1 MAPKKSGI
9 RQFIARR
16 ALQKKES
23 VFHRTKTVKNADSIH
38 KAIILMDY
46 NENYLQNIKPLSVWF
61 GKHSIDYT
69 ILLYYPSKKYPD
81 SLVAIEK
88 VHFFTPADC
97 NFWGAPN
104 HPELE
109 RQMSSVYDMLIEFDE
124 NPSFPLEWISRLSQA
139 PFKIGRRIAK
149 PYLDLII
156 SGKTTEDQEYTRE
169 IIHWLEN
176 LKTASK

>member
-9 RQFIARR
+9 RHTIARHT
-16 ALQKKES
+16 LQKKES
-23 VFHRTKTVKNADSIH
+23 VFHRIKTVKNADSIQ
-38 KAIILMDY
+38 KALVLIDY
-46 NENYLQNIKPLSVWF
+46 TADYLDRLKSLNNWF
-61 GKHSIDYT
+61 SKRSIDYT
-69 ILLYYPSKKYPD
+69 ILLYFPSKKYPD
-81 SLVAIEK
+81 SLVAVDR

-97 NFWGAPN
+97 NFWGAPT

-109 RQMSSVYDMLIEFDE
+109 RQMGLGYDMLIEFDE
-124 NPSFPLEWISRLSQA
+124 YPSFPLEWISRLSAA
-139 PFKIGRRIAK
+139 PFKIGRRVAK
-149 PYLDLII
+149 SHLDLII